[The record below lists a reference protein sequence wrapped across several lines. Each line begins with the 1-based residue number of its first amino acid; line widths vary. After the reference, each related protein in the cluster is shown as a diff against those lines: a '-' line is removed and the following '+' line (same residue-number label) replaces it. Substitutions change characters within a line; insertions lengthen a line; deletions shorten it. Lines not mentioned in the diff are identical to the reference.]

1 MSDDIQPKTLLK
13 MAGAI
18 ATPAAIS
25 DSVIVLIDCQKEY
38 LSGALPLF
46 GIETAM
52 AQVEELISAARKAG
66 APIFHVRH
74 KGQPGDAFDLEG
86 NGAFIDGAIP
96 QGGETIVTKTLPN
109 AFAGTNLEEILS
121 AIGRPQ
127 TIFGG
132 FMTHLCVSATVRNA
146 LDLDL
151 RSTVIASTC
160 ATRDLPD
167 QTGSGGALKA
177 DDIHRATLAALGDR
191 FATIAPDVNSV
202 I

>member
-1 MSDDIQPKTLLK
+1 MSDDIQPKTLLE
-13 MAGAI
+13 MAG
-18 ATPAAIS
+18 
-25 DSVIVLIDCQKEY
+25 
-38 LSGALPLF
+38 
-46 GIETAM
+46 
-52 AQVEELISAARKAG
+52 
-66 APIFHVRH
+66 
-74 KGQPGDAFDLEG
+74 AFDLEG